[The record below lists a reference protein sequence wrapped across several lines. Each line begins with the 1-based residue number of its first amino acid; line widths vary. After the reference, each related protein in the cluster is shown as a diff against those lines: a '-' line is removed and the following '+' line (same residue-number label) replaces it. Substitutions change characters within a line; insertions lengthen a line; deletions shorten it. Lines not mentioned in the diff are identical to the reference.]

1 MEIKASVLFCGDR
14 RESSSSFSSS
24 SSKRMN
30 GEDVQL
36 SRPAAHEC
44 RNIPSRDTFPSSSS
58 LCARPFP
65 FFNALVSLVFYVY
78 EKLPNHGDENSRQL
92 GEFVMRPTERKKRN
106 FFFPRPQLLLLFL
119 FRVTLI
125 NLSTETQSR
134 EMSDGISRC
143 ACAVTNFRLSYN
155 TVPYLYIIIL
165 KEEEEKNKIT
175 RWKILH
181 TTNWNER
188 RGSWCVMS
196 LFYPL
201 AGRLR
206 PTV

>member
-92 GEFVMRPTERKKRN
+92 GEFVIRPTERKKRN
-106 FFFPRPQLLLLFL
+106 FFFSSASASSSIFIQSHADQLVNRNAKSWNVWRYFT
-119 FRVTLI
+119 VCMCGDQ
-125 NLSTETQSR
+125 LST
-134 EMSDGISRC
+134 
-143 ACAVTNFRLSYN
+143 V
-155 TVPYLYIIIL
+155 V
-165 KEEEEKNKIT
+165 
-175 RWKILH
+175 
-181 TTNWNER
+181 
-188 RGSWCVMS
+188 
-196 LFYPL
+196 
-201 AGRLR
+201 
-206 PTV
+206 

>member
-1 MEIKASVLFCGDR
+1 MEKTSNSLAPQHTSVEISHQETPFLPLPRYARVPSLFLMHSFHSCFMSMRNYRITGMKTADSLGNL
-14 RESSSSFSSS
+14 SSSQQ
-24 SSKRMN
+24 K
-30 GEDVQL
+30 G
-36 SRPAAHEC
+36 
-44 RNIPSRDTFPSSSS
+44 
-58 LCARPFP
+58 
-65 FFNALVSLVFYVY
+65 
-78 EKLPNHGDENSRQL
+78 
-92 GEFVMRPTERKKRN
+92 KKEI

>member
-92 GEFVMRPTERKKRN
+92 GEFVIRPTERKKRN
-106 FFFPRPQLLLLFL
+106 FFFLGLSFFFYFYSESRWSTCQQKRKVVKCLTVFHGVHVRWPTFDCRIIRSHTYILLF
-119 FRVTLI
+119 
-125 NLSTETQSR
+125 
-134 EMSDGISRC
+134 
-143 ACAVTNFRLSYN
+143 
-155 TVPYLYIIIL
+155 
-165 KEEEEKNKIT
+165 
-175 RWKILH
+175 
-181 TTNWNER
+181 
-188 RGSWCVMS
+188 
-196 LFYPL
+196 
-201 AGRLR
+201 
-206 PTV
+206 

>member
-1 MEIKASVLFCGDR
+1 MEKTSNSLAPQHTSVEISHQETPFLPLPR
-14 RESSSSFSSS
+14 YAR
-24 SSKRMN
+24 
-30 GEDVQL
+30 V
-36 SRPAAHEC
+36 
-44 RNIPSRDTFPSSSS
+44 PS
-58 LCARPFP
+58 L

-134 EMSDGISRC
+134 EMSDAISRC

-181 TTNWNER
+181 TTN
-188 RGSWCVMS
+188 
-196 LFYPL
+196 
-201 AGRLR
+201 
-206 PTV
+206 